1 MKPFEHILI
10 LSDLDNTFLGNRSRI
25 VPENITAIERFKS
38 LGGKFA
44 FATGRDPFALLRV
57 CPDADKIANYPCIA
71 TNGAY
76 IYDFQKKAILDA
88 HPLEGNEL
96 FPIFDEVLAR
106 NPNVTLRFST
116 ASHFLTPKLTPL
128 LRENLKNFLDVTE
141 EIALRDIPSDT
152 TLYKAVFHAMP
163 EDLIPLKKDL
173 DTYNLNEYSCYFS
186 CSVLYE
192 VLDREGTKGKRVQT
206 LKHYDPKIS
215 YTYGAG
221 DHENDKQLLENADC
235 GCCPENAIA
244 SIQSLADVHLCHC
257 DSGAIADLISR
268 IEHSKGGI
276 LL

>member
-10 LSDLDNTFLGNRSRI
+10 LSDLDNTFLGNRSRV
-25 VPENITAIERFKS
+25 VPENVEAIERFKS

-57 CPDADKIANYPCIA
+57 CPAADKISNYPCIA

-76 IYDFQKKAILDA
+76 IYDFQNETILDA
-88 HPLEGNEL
+88 HPLNAAEL

-116 ASHFLTPKLTPL
+116 ADKFLTPKLTPL
-128 LRENLKNFLDVTE
+128 LRENLKDFLNVTE

-163 EDLIPLKKDL
+163 DDLISLKNDL
-173 DTYNLNEYSCYFS
+173 DSYDLSAFSCYFS

-192 VLDREGTKGKRVQT
+192 VLDQEGTKGRRVQT
-206 LKHYDPKIS
+206 LKHFDPKIT

-235 GCCPENAIA
+235 GCCPENAID
-244 SIQSLADVHLCHC
+244 SIQKLANIHLCHC

-268 IEHSKGGI
+268 IEHSQGGK